1 MIVANSVQR
10 HSITWR
16 GALTRHVLEI
26 HRHCRAQRIRHA
38 IKKNYLG
45 ICIRYVEIIN
55 LLFLFSTHFVN
66 EYVGVRRFVYFV
78 RDLFLK
84 R

>member
-1 MIVANSVQR
+1 MIVANAVQR

-38 IKKNYLG
+38 IKKTLF
-45 ICIRYVEIIN
+45 ICILYVEIIN
-55 LLFLFSTHFVN
+55 LLFLFSTHFVGN
-66 EYVGVRRFVYFV
+66 T
-78 RDLFLK
+78 
-84 R
+84 